1 MPRFSTKELVQ
12 MALFAAILCVSA
24 YISIPLPL
32 PGAPHVSMLSF
43 SIILVCLLFPM
54 QQAFLIIFVW
64 MLLGIIGLPV
74 FIAGKSGIGYLLNG
88 YGGYT
93 VSFPLAGIL
102 VPLFRGERYSRPR
115 LFTAAVIG
123 TVFIDLF
130 GMFWLMASTNIN
142 LMTGFMTGFVPFIPL
157 DMLKAVVASQLVPVF
172 LAAMDR
178 TNSGSR
184 RDV

>member
-93 VSFPLAGIL
+93 VSFPLAGI
-102 VPLFRGERYSRPR
+102 FRGECHSRAR

-130 GMFWLMASTNIN
+130 GMFWLMASTNID
-142 LMTGFMTGFVPFIPL
+142 LMAGFMTGFVPFIPL

-172 LAAMDR
+172 LVAMDR
-178 TNSGSR
+178 TDRGNRNDG
-184 RDV
+184 